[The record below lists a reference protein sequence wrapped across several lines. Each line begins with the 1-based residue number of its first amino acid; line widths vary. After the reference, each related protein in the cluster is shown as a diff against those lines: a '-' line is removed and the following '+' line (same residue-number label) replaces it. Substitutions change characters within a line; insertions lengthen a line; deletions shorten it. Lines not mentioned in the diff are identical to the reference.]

1 MFYVFKFVKKLKVV
15 ETSCMCYFRLQNWLI
30 QQTNSSSAL
39 KIMNDLQTKLKE
51 QQLGQFSS
59 DFDSLYYSFMSD

>member
-1 MFYVFKFVKKLKVV
+1 MAEGFTQESDPDVLFYVFKFARKLKVV

-30 QQTNSSSAL
+30 QQTNSPSAL

-51 QQLGQFSS
+51 Q
-59 DFDSLYYSFMSD
+59 